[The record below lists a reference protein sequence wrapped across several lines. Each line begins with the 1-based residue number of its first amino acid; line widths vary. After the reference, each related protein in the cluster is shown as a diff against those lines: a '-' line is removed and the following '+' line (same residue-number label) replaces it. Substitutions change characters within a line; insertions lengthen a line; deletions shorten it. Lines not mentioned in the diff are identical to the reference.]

1 MDEWYNDVTAFP
13 EAMRLFREAWGMVD
27 PEGFVK
33 DPEKQDKLMLEHFLY
48 FVSAWGGDALLHRC
62 SVRDM
67 ERYRFALLESMRNSK
82 LAPVT
87 AGEIRAC
94 LRGIP
99 GDDAVLQRLAEVSAM

>member
-1 MDEWYNDVTAFP
+1 MDEWYNDATAFP
-13 EAMRLFREAWGMVD
+13 EAMRLFREAWGMVGSDGVVED
-27 PEGFVK
+27 PAG
-33 DPEKQDKLMLEHFLY
+33 QDRLMLEHLPY
-48 FVSAWGGDALLHRC
+48 FVSGWSGDALLHRY

-67 ERYRFALLESMRNSK
+67 VRYRYALLEAMRKSR

-99 GDDAVLQRLAEVSAM
+99 GDDAVLDRLAEVSAM